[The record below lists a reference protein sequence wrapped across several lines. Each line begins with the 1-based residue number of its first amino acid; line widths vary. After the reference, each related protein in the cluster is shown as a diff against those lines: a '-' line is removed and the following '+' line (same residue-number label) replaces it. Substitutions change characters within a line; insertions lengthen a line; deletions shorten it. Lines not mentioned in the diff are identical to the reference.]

1 MIVLGKRS
9 RLFCDS
15 NMGYFL
21 QQDPFLLGANMGDF
35 RQQDCFVSRS
45 FAEEV
50 FTEQRFHQLHKQLQP
65 AADELWRTIPWRTS
79 LLAAQQRAIAE
90 KKPIFI
96 WAMDGHPLGCT

>member
-1 MIVLGKRS
+1 MYRT
-9 RLFCDS
+9 
-15 NMGYFL
+15 FL
-21 QQDPFLLGANMGDF
+21 PALALTATILLLS
-35 RQQDCFVSRS
+35 FVSRS

-50 FTEQRFHQLHKQLQP
+50 LTEQRFHQLHKQLQP

-79 LLAAQQRAIAE
+79 LLDAQRRAIAE

>member
-1 MIVLGKRS
+1 MHLPRLLALALTAAVLLPGFAS
-9 RLFCDS
+9 S
-15 NMGYFL
+15 
-21 QQDPFLLGANMGDF
+21 
-35 RQQDCFVSRS
+35 S

-50 FTEQRFHQLHKQLQP
+50 LTEQRFRQLHKQLQP

-79 LLAAQQRAIAE
+79 LLDAQQRAITE

>member
-1 MIVLGKRS
+1 MYL
-9 RLFCDS
+9 
-15 NMGYFL
+15 
-21 QQDPFLLGANMGDF
+21 PFLPALALTATILLPG
-35 RQQDCFVSRS
+35 FVSRS

-50 FTEQRFHQLHKQLQP
+50 LTEQRFLQLHKQLQP

-79 LLAAQQRAIAE
+79 LLDAQQRAITE

>member
-1 MIVLGKRS
+1 MYRTYLPALALTAII
-9 RLFCDS
+9 LFPGFGS
-15 NMGYFL
+15 L
-21 QQDPFLLGANMGDF
+21 
-35 RQQDCFVSRS
+35 S

-50 FTEQRFHQLHKQLQP
+50 LTEQRFRQLHKQLQP

-79 LLAAQQRAIAE
+79 LLDAQRRAITE

>member
-1 MIVLGKRS
+1 MYLPRLTALALTATVLLPGFAS
-9 RLFCDS
+9 H
-15 NMGYFL
+15 
-21 QQDPFLLGANMGDF
+21 
-35 RQQDCFVSRS
+35 S

-50 FTEQRFHQLHKQLQP
+50 LTEQRFRQLHKQLQP

-79 LLAAQQRAIAE
+79 LLDAQKIAITE

>member
-1 MIVLGKRS
+1 MYRTYLPALALTAAI
-9 RLFCDS
+9 
-15 NMGYFL
+15 
-21 QQDPFLLGANMGDF
+21 LLSG
-35 RQQDCFVSRS
+35 FVSLS

-50 FTEQRFHQLHKQLQP
+50 LTEQRFRQLHKQLQP

-79 LLAAQQRAIAE
+79 LLDAQRRAITE

>member
-1 MIVLGKRS
+1 MHLPYLPALALTATI
-9 RLFCDS
+9 
-15 NMGYFL
+15 
-21 QQDPFLLGANMGDF
+21 LLPG
-35 RQQDCFVSRS
+35 FVSLS

-50 FTEQRFHQLHKQLQP
+50 LTEQRFLQLHKQLQP

-79 LLAAQQRAIAE
+79 LLDAQQRAITE

>member
-1 MIVLGKRS
+1 M
-9 RLFCDS
+9 
-15 NMGYFL
+15 YHTFL
-21 QQDPFLLGANMGDF
+21 PALALTVTILLPS
-35 RQQDCFVSRS
+35 FVSRS

-50 FTEQRFHQLHKQLQP
+50 LTEQRFHQLHKQLQP

>member
-1 MIVLGKRS
+1 MYLPRLTALALTATVLLPGFAS
-9 RLFCDS
+9 H
-15 NMGYFL
+15 
-21 QQDPFLLGANMGDF
+21 
-35 RQQDCFVSRS
+35 S

-50 FTEQRFHQLHKQLQP
+50 FTEQRFRQLHKQLQP

-79 LLAAQQRAIAE
+79 LLDAQKIAITE

>member
-1 MIVLGKRS
+1 MYLPYLPALALMATI
-9 RLFCDS
+9 
-15 NMGYFL
+15 FL
-21 QQDPFLLGANMGDF
+21 PG
-35 RQQDCFVSRS
+35 FVSLS

-50 FTEQRFHQLHKQLQP
+50 LTEQRFLQLHKQLQP

-79 LLAAQQRAIAE
+79 LLDAQQRAITE